1 MTLPKSLIVLAQRLA
16 RPLWIGYLVTAT
28 WYLYQI
34 ITALDIRAI
43 IGPPYLFT
51 RERLAGDLFALAGTV
66 HWLLFGVNHHASRP
80 AAIGSLTL
88 AGLHVLLFAVRA
100 YLVPL
105 LWVMEQTAR

>member
-1 MTLPKSLIVLAQRLA
+1 MTLFGILILLASRLA
-16 RPLWIGYLVTAT
+16 APMWIVYLASAAWYIYEIVSALTIRSAAGPLL
-28 WYLYQI
+28 
-34 ITALDIRAI
+34 
-43 IGPPYLFT
+43 LFS

-80 AAIGSLTL
+80 ATIGSLLL

>member
-1 MTLPKSLIVLAQRLA
+1 MLPSMLIFLAERMAVPMWIAYLA
-16 RPLWIGYLVTAT
+16 TAAWYIYEIVSALTIRSAAAPLL
-28 WYLYQI
+28 
-34 ITALDIRAI
+34 
-43 IGPPYLFT
+43 LFT
-51 RERLAGDLFALAGTV
+51 RERLAGDLFALAGTI

-105 LWVMEQTAR
+105 LFMMEQTAR